1 MITAVVFDLDN
12 VLVDWDSRYLYRR
25 LFAGDEVAMER
36 FLPEVCTP
44 EWNAQ
49 QDLGRSFVEA
59 ENKLIARH
67 PEKAEFIC
75 AWRLHYDATMKGATA
90 KPTTETSRRSGS
102 PAADSAA
109 HRSSVSMKPR

>member
-1 MITAVVFDLDN
+1 MITAAVFDLDN

-59 ENKLIARH
+59 ENELIARH
-67 PEKAEFIC
+67 PEK
-75 AWRLHYDATMKGATA
+75 
-90 KPTTETSRRSGS
+90 
-102 PAADSAA
+102 
-109 HRSSVSMKPR
+109 SVSMKPR